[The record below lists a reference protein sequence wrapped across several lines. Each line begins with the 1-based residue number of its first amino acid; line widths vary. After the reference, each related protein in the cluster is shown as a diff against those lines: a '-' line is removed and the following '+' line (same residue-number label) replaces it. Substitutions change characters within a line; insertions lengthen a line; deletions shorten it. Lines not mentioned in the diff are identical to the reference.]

1 MDLKARVMYINTA
14 RDLWID
20 LKDRLSQDNTSR
32 LFELQKEI
40 SHLSQGSLSMS
51 SYFTKFKTLWDEF
64 ANYQPFTILLL
75 EPFPCLSKVC
85 SLILQEEKRRSIGHG
100 FNMIQS
106 EDVVAMYV
114 NNSKD
119 FHGNQGH
126 NHGGK
131 GGNPK
136 KDRLVYTYCGLIGHI
151 VDKCYKLHGYP
162 PSYKPKGGNKAMADQ
177 VAVVLPSGNS
187 GNFGSSNGA

>member
-1 MDLKARVMYINTA
+1 MGLND
-14 RDLWID
+14 
-20 LKDRLSQDNTSR
+20 
-32 LFELQKEI
+32 
-40 SHLSQGSLSMS
+40 
-51 SYFTKFKTLWDEF
+51 SYG
-64 ANYQPFTILLL
+64 NIIGQILLL

-151 VDKCYKLHGYP
+151 ADKCYKLHGYP
-162 PSYKPKGGNKAMADQ
+162 SSYKPKGGNKAMADQ
-177 VAVVLPSGNS
+177 VAVVLPSGKS